1 LLQYGKADVIR
12 MLVSPFF
19 GSMAAA
25 PGGGIERNT
34 PSAGLIFAVIVER
47 YRERIEM
54 YKEEMA
60 DRYREVRMAVFKQH
74 SL

>member
-12 MLVSPFF
+12 MLVSPFV

-34 PSAGLIFAVIVER
+34 PFAGLIFAVIVER
-47 YRERIEM
+47 NRERDEM
-54 YKEEMA
+54 YKE
-60 DRYREVRMAVFKQH
+60 
-74 SL
+74 